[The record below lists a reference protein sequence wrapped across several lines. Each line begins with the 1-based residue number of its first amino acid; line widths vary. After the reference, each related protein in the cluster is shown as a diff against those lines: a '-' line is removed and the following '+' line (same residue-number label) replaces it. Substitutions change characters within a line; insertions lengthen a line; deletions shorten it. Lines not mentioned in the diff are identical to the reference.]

1 MRAANAASRVVR
13 DRATGSARRAPAPR
27 AQSLSFGGRFGRGG
41 NPPPSLIPVFGGGDS
56 EGGQRPHPPC
66 LGGEVRKGGKPP
78 PSLARRRGRLLLS
91 ALGGSGRLTL
101 VLLLGL
107 GVLLT

>member
-13 DRATGSARRAPAPR
+13 DRATGSARRAPASR
-27 AQSLSFGGRFGRGG
+27 AQSLSFWEVRKGG
-41 NPPPSLIPVFGGGDS
+41 NPPPSLIPVFGG
-56 EGGQRPHPPC
+56 EI
-66 LGGEVRKGGKPP
+66 RKGGKPP

-107 GVLLT
+107 GVLLTLVPRRLGPI